1 MENIKKP
8 PQESVTPV
16 VQQEKQEELMHDV
29 LILLENLIHREE
41 TTVKLIVDSLY
52 DVGTVNIIN
61 QKFKSRTFNKTLKLV
76 SRVSKPAFKI
86 IAWSWVKKNC
96 PELITNWLQR
106 KVSFEQAKTKPQKA
120 ELVVAQQNIA
130 GNILPPV
137 QDPGQEVKY
146 LRSRVNLLTTL
157 LIGSVIGS
165 MTLVGGSVFWLSHEM
180 QQSRQQTIQEI
191 QALHKCGMN

>member
-1 MENIKKP
+1 MENLKKP

-52 DVGTVNIIN
+52 DVGAVNIIN

>member
-1 MENIKKP
+1 MENLKKP

>member
-61 QKFKSRTFNKTLKLV
+61 QKSKLKMKQGKKSIKSGYKKAIITLK
-76 SRVSKPAFKI
+76 K
-86 IAWSWVKKNC
+86 
-96 PELITNWLQR
+96 
-106 KVSFEQAKTKPQKA
+106 
-120 ELVVAQQNIA
+120 
-130 GNILPPV
+130 
-137 QDPGQEVKY
+137 GQ
-146 LRSRVNLLTTL
+146 SIDLTTG
-157 LIGSVIGS
+157 I
-165 MTLVGGSVFWLSHEM
+165 
-180 QQSRQQTIQEI
+180 
-191 QALHKCGMN
+191 